1 MKKFLDIIKNK
12 WLLKGTTTLLLVAIV
27 IACYVG
33 LNLLVEKL
41 NIEDIDFTEKKLY
54 SLSDETKKK
63 ISDLDEEITIQLIN
77 LNQYEYIK
85 EYAKKYTKVT
95 DKVNVDEIDDLSTR
109 VDLMTKYSLEN
120 TDSLIVVKTS
130 EKEKTITL
138 SDLYTFDYSTGQ
150 QIDVTEEAITNAIV
164 EVTIDEKPQIY
175 ILSGNTYYQ
184 TEQVLENI
192 ISELQ
197 KESNDVNYLDIIS
210 KGAIPDDCDLLMI
223 TTLKKD
229 ITEFERDQILQYI
242 QKGGELM
249 LLTSQNI
256 VDIETPNF
264 DQILSQYGI
273 SLGFGAIFEQDA
285 TKMLQNAPEFIISDI
300 NSSSSVMKDIDM
312 KLQMCLIDA
321 GKIEFADLS
330 KLEELGVTYET
341 IATTG
346 EKAFVRTDF
355 DIPSYT
361 KTDKDSEEESMTVG
375 ALVTKK
381 ISDNIES
388 KLIIFSNEMC
398 ASNLQI
404 PISNQYYT
412 FAVELY
418 NNKDIIL
425 NSSSY
430 LTERTDT
437 ITIRKT
443 DENQI
448 YTVTEQENKII
459 KTIIFTVP
467 AIIIIIGI
475 VVWQI
480 RRRKK

>member
-1 MKKFLDIIKNK
+1 MKKFLEIIKNK

-27 IACYVG
+27 IACYIG
-33 LNLLVEKL
+33 LNLLVKKI
-41 NIEDIDFTEKKLY
+41 NIEDIDCTEKKLY

-63 ISDLDEEITIQLIN
+63 ISNLNEEITIQLIN

-85 EYAKKYTKVT
+85 EYASKYTKVS
-95 DKVNVDEIDDLSTR
+95 DKVNVDEIDDLSAR

-120 TDSLIVVKTS
+120 TDSLIVVKTA

-138 SDLYTFDYSTGQ
+138 NDLYTYDYTTGE
-150 QIDVTEEAITNAIV
+150 QIDVTEEAITNAII
-164 EVTIDEKPQIY
+164 EITLDEKPQIY

-184 TEQVLENI
+184 TEQVLANI
-192 ISELQ
+192 ITDLQ
-197 KESNDVNYLDIIS
+197 AESNDVNYLDILS
-210 KGAIPDDCDLLMI
+210 KGAIPEECDLLVI

-229 ITEFERDQILQYI
+229 ITELEKDQIIQYI
-242 QKGGELM
+242 QKGGRLM
-249 LLTSQNI
+249 LLTSQNV
-256 VDIETPNF
+256 VDVETPNF
-264 DQILSQYGI
+264 EQVLAQYGI
-273 SLGFGAIFEQDA
+273 SIGFGAIFEQDE
-285 TKMLQNAPEFIISDI
+285 TKMLQNSPEFIISDI
-300 NSSSSVMKDIDM
+300 NTSSSVMKDIDM

-321 GKIEFADLS
+321 GKIQFADSS

-346 EKAFVRTDF
+346 EKAFIRTNF

-361 KTDKDSEEESMTVG
+361 KTDKDGAEESMIVG
-375 ALVTKK
+375 ALVSKK
-381 ISDNIES
+381 ISDDIES
-388 KLIIFSNEMC
+388 KLIIYSNEMC

-412 FAVELY
+412 LAVELY

-425 NSSSY
+425 NSISY

-443 DENQI
+443 GENQI
-448 YTVTEQENKII
+448 YTVTEQENTII
-459 KTIIFTVP
+459 KYIIFITP
-467 AIIIIIGI
+467 AIIIMIGI
-475 VVWQI
+475 AIWQI

>member
-321 GKIEFADLS
+321 GKIEFADSS